1 MKWLLGSGGKGGKP
15 PARRRKGPQARRQQP
30 AQPLFDWRPPRW
42 LVSSLVVTVMIGVTL
57 WYLPKEQWLP
67 IDRIRLQGSFE
78 HVDRQELKRR
88 LDPYL
93 GQGFFTVDIKG
104 LQQRIDDLP
113 WVRESRVRRVWPN
126 GLQLRVIERQP
137 VARFDDRR
145 LLDSNGELFTAD
157 ARQFMDL
164 PLVHGYAEES
174 REVLEHYARLK
185 PRFTALG
192 LEIREWVEDDK
203 GALRLRLDNDME
215 LRIGSRNRDSRIAQ
229 FLAVWPKYIKP
240 QQELISAIDF
250 RYSNGFAVAWK
261 KPKENRPNKGR
272 TQSNNSR
279 DKRNV

>member
-1 MKWLLGSGGKGGKP
+1 MKWPVGSGGKGGKS
-15 PARRRKGPQARRQQP
+15 PARRRKAPQARRQQL

-42 LVSSLVVTVMIGVTL
+42 LVASLAVTVMVGVTL

-67 IDRIRLQGSFE
+67 IDRIRLQGGFE

-104 LQQRIDDLP
+104 LQREIDGLP

-164 PLVHGYAEES
+164 PLVRGYAEES

-215 LRIGSRNRDSRIAQ
+215 LRIGSRNRDGRIAQ